1 VRDEIEIMRNI
12 LEIKAMKIRPVKP
25 SWFRFFFTFCFIL
38 QPSVFSLSAHAAFED
53 TGMGARP
60 RGMGSA
66 VTALD
71 DVNGAL
77 LNPAL
82 PGSARKF
89 DSGAHFE
96 SGTRSSLGP
105 LDFYS
110 YALNASV
117 PGMVRGK
124 FGTMSVVGRYRT
136 IEDGGLAE
144 KTLSLGWATWQMW
157 RSANGSLDLG
167 ANLKFMQLDS
177 DNTADSKMGLG
188 LDMGALWRVNARR
201 SFGLSLLNVNSP
213 SFKEGVL
220 DEKAP
225 FAVRLGVAEKAEDYT
240 LALDAVRRSGTGGGG
255 KNSFNCGVEHIWRT
269 ERRGIFAS
277 RMGLSLVDRASL
289 FSLGI
294 GHRHLAS
301 EVSYAILIPLTGK
314 IKAGHALSVNIRFG
328 DKDLES
334 EYETLIKREIK
345 YRKDLVQALDESS
358 RREGVLR
365 DELSGLKEEIDALN
379 ASLNAAREQKAE
391 AAQAREKLEAIV
403 VRQRRAEAELKS
415 LEEARR
421 LDRLRRLEL
430 EFGRD
435 WQAYLKMKAGGAPGS
450 VLKGSLQRLL
460 GQYQGAGIDISP
472 ATLELQQLIKQ

>member
-1 VRDEIEIMRNI
+1 MRQQSEIMSDI
-12 LEIKAMKIRPVKP
+12 LKTSATETRPAK
-25 SWFRFFFTFCFIL
+25 SHRLRFFTALCLIL
-38 QPSVFSLSAHAAFED
+38 QLSSLRPLSAAFEN
-53 TGMGARP
+53 TGLGARLS
-60 RGMGSA
+60 GMGSA
-66 VTALD
+66 ATALE
-71 DVNGAL
+71 DVNGSL

-82 PGSARKF
+82 AGSVRKF

-96 SGTRSSLGP
+96 SGTRSCLGP

-110 YALNASV
+110 YALNAAL

-124 FGTMSVVGRYRT
+124 FGTMSVAGRYRT
-136 IEDGGLAE
+136 MEESGLAE
-144 KTLSLGWATWQMW
+144 KTLSLGGATWQLL
-157 RSANGSLDLG
+157 RSARGSFDLG
-167 ANLKFMQLDS
+167 ANVKFMQLDS
-177 DNTADSKMGLG
+177 DYAADSKMGLG
-188 LDMGALWRVNARR
+188 LDMGALWRVDSRR

-240 LALDAVRRSGTGGGG
+240 LALDAVRRSVAGDQG
-255 KNSFNCGVEHIWRT
+255 KYGFNCGVEQVWRT
-269 ERRGIFAS
+269 ERRGIFTS
-277 RMGLSLVDRASL
+277 RMGLSLGDRSSR

-314 IKAGHALSVNIRFG
+314 IKAGHAVSVNIRFG

-365 DELSGLKEEIDALN
+365 DELSGLKEEIDALTV
-379 ASLNAAREQKAE
+379 SLKAVREQRAE
-391 AAQAREKLEAIV
+391 ASQAREKLEAIV

-421 LDRLRRLEL
+421 LDRKRQLEID
-430 EFGRD
+430 FSRD
-435 WQAYLKMKAGGAPGS
+435 WQAYLKMKAGGAPAS

-472 ATLELQQLIKQ
+472 ATLELRQLVKD